1 MVKVCKGCRS
11 AISPHARV
19 CPTCGRPQIRLISK
33 VAIAVG
39 LAAAVLF
46 ALAYIVPQYLEDDL
60 TVAMPDSAA
69 ADR

>member
-1 MVKVCKGCRS
+1 
-11 AISPHARV
+11 
-19 CPTCGRPQIRLISK
+19 LISK

>member
-33 VAIAVG
+33 VAIAA

-46 ALAYIVPQYLEDDL
+46 AFAYIVPQYLEDDL

>member
-33 VAIAVG
+33 VAIAA

-46 ALAYIVPQYLEDDL
+46 ALAYTVPEYLEDDL

-69 ADR
+69 EQR